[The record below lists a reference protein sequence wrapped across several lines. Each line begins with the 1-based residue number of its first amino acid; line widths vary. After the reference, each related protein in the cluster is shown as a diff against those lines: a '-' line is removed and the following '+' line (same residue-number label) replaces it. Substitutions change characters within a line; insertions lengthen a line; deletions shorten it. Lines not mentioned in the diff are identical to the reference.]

1 MLNYTESLALLFSKL
16 PMFNRIGAAAIKKNV
31 DNTLE
36 LCTRLGNPQHKFK
49 TIHIAG
55 TNGKGSVSHI
65 VAAILQTAG
74 YKTGLYTS
82 PHLVDFR
89 ERIKIDGKKIQKDF
103 VTAFTNKT
111 SEWFDEIEPSF
122 FEITVAMA
130 FDYFTAEAIDVAVV
144 EVGLGG
150 RTDSTNIITPEI
162 SIITNIGWD
171 HMNLLGNTLAAIA
184 WEKAGIIKHN
194 IPVIIGETQTE
205 TKEVFIQEAALVK
218 TDLFF
223 ADTMH
228 HVKNHAFENGCL
240 DLTIVSNGNPK
251 ELNIALDLTGL
262 YQQKNIV
269 TVLEAIK
276 QLQLKDWRIT
286 TDHITTA
293 TKQVRKI
300 TGFHGR
306 WEQLQEN
313 PCVIVDVGHNEDG
326 FRQILEQLSIMQYN
340 KLHIIIGMVKDKDVN
355 RVVSLLPDKAKYYF
369 TRSNIPRALPE
380 LELASIAATYNHFG
394 TCFPNVNIALKDA
407 LRAATPQDLILICG
421 SVFLAGEVEMLQNKM
436 NED

>member
-36 LCTRLGNPQHKFK
+36 LCERLGNPQHHFK
-49 TIHIAG
+49 TIHVAG

-65 VAAILQTAG
+65 LAAILQTAG

-89 ERIKIDGKKIQKDF
+89 ERIKIDGKKINKDF
-103 VTAFTNKT
+103 VTDFTAKT
-111 SEWFDEIEPSF
+111 AEWFDEIEPSF

-130 FDYFTAEAIDVAVV
+130 FDYFATEAIDIAVV

-171 HMNLLGNTLAAIA
+171 HMNLLGNTLAEIA

-194 IPVIIGETQTE
+194 IPVIIGETQTAI
-205 TKEVFIQEAALVK
+205 KEVFIQEAALVE
-218 TDLFF
+218 TNLIF
-223 ADTMH
+223 ADTLH
-228 HVKNHAFENGCL
+228 HVKNHVFEDGLLQLQIASEDNAEEL
-240 DLTIVSNGNPK
+240 IV
-251 ELNIALDLTGL
+251 ALDLTGL
-262 YQQKNIV
+262 YQQKNMI
-269 TVLEAIK
+269 TVLEAAK
-276 QLQLKDWRIT
+276 QLQRKGWKIT
-286 TDHITTA
+286 TKDIVHA
-293 TKQVRKI
+293 AKQVRKI

-306 WEQLQEN
+306 WELLQEN

-326 FRQILEQLSIMQYN
+326 FRQILQQLSVTSYY
-340 KLHIIIGMVKDKDVN
+340 KLHIIIGMVKDKDVD
-355 RVVSLLPDKAKYYF
+355 RVVSLLPEKAKYYF
-369 TRSNIPRALPE
+369 TRSDIPRALPE